1 MTKNT
6 TKVDLFWGY
15 GAVEA
20 PPGEGLAKHWNW
32 LKAQTGNNH
41 PGAMLPFGW
50 VTALP
55 YSGAY
60 PTGYGRN
67 GNSCEGKPPQVSD
80 TAAAY
85 GITHFHPSGT
95 GYVGEF
101 YNYFLVT
108 PCSSGCDCREI
119 SELKDE
125 YASCGY
131 FSGKLVDYGVDFELT
146 CGKFAA
152 LHRYYFAEDSGK
164 IKVDITQL
172 GLRITMGAYSEKIG
186 AFHGEAVDNGI
197 YCGFVNAHGALLYYA
212 VCCKGG
218 LKRQKFING
227 VITFELDGTQA
238 ECVLAFSLVS
248 EAEALERVK
257 LAAEKGF
264 DAHRSAAA
272 QAWEELLG
280 KICVNTASDD
290 KTKLFYSALYH
301 SFVKPC
307 DAGSEFIDFQ
317 TMWDIYRT
325 QLPLTMIT
333 APETARRML
342 LSIMAT
348 IEKKG
353 FFPCCYM
360 MSMLFAKHDVQ
371 ATALSV
377 YTFCDGFFSGVLTK
391 ADYPAMKS
399 AIEKVFATA
408 SLEGKSPPHT
418 LDLAGAYHAAAL
430 IAKECGDSVTAE
442 MWEKESSVW
451 KKVYEPA
458 TGLLISNADY
468 YEGTYWN
475 YSFRPHVDMAERVAL
490 AGGQEGF
497 EKLLDKFFGFGC
509 TDEYSCTRPLIDHRF
524 EGMNNESDMET
535 PAAYLW
541 CGRVDKQALIHDTIR
556 KNMFLNGSGGC
567 PGNNDSGA
575 LSSWYVLSVL
585 GIYPLTGTGMV
596 LLTSP
601 EIKSAE
607 ITLARGVLKIEVE
620 RESASSIYPVEY
632 TFNGRKL
639 DGAYLPWSEL
649 ASGGVLKFVLKDEP
663 DGSFCIPDWL

>member
-1 MTKNT
+1 MTKNIT
-6 TKVDLFWGY
+6 CVDLFWGN
-15 GAVEA
+15 GAVGA
-20 PPGEGLAKHWNW
+20 PPGQGLAKHWNW
-32 LKAQTGNNH
+32 LKAQTGNTH
-41 PGAMLPFGW
+41 PAAMLPFGW

-67 GNSCEGKPPQVSD
+67 GNSCEGKAPQVSD

-108 PCSSGCDCREI
+108 PCSTGYDCREI

-146 CGKFAA
+146 CGRFAA
-152 LHRYYFAEDSGK
+152 LHRYYFAEDSGR
-164 IKVDITQL
+164 IRVDITQL
-172 GLRITMGAYSEKIG
+172 GLRIPMGGYSENVG
-186 AFHGEAVDNGI
+186 SFHGEMAEEGV
-197 YCGFVNAHGALLYYA
+197 YCGFLNAHGAWLYYA
-212 VCCKGG
+212 VLCKKG

-227 VITFELDGTQA
+227 VITFDVDGTQA

-257 LAAEKGF
+257 QAAEKGF
-264 DAHRSAAA
+264 DTHRSEAA
-272 QAWEELLG
+272 QEWEELLG
-280 KICVNTASDD
+280 RIRVNTENPE
-290 KTKLFYSALYH
+290 KKKLFYSALYH
-301 SFVKPC
+301 SYVKPC

-325 QLPLTMIT
+325 QLPLVLIS

-342 LSIMAT
+342 LSMLNT

-353 FFPCCYM
+353 FFPCCHM
-360 MSMLFAKHDVQ
+360 MSVLFAKHDVQ
-371 ATALSV
+371 ATALSI
-377 YTFCDGFFSGVLTK
+377 YTFCDGFYSGVLK
-391 ADYPAMKS
+391 KDDYPMLKS
-399 AIEKVFATA
+399 AFEKVFATA
-408 SLEGKSPPHT
+408 SLEGKSPTHT
-418 LDLAGAYHAAAL
+418 LDLAGAYHAAFL
-430 IAKECGDSVTAE
+430 VAKSCGDLETAE
-442 MWEKESSVW
+442 EWKEKSRVW
-451 KKVYEPA
+451 KSVYDAA
-458 TGLLISNADY
+458 TGLLVSDAEY
-468 YEGTYWN
+468 YEGTYRN

-490 AGGQEGF
+490 AGGKEGF
-497 EKLLDKFFGFGC
+497 EKLLDEFFGFGC
-509 TDEYSCTRPLIDHRF
+509 TDEYSCTRPLIEGRF

-541 CGRVDKQALIHDTIR
+541 CGRADKQALIHDTIR
-556 KNMFLNGSGGC
+556 KNMFSNGTGGC

-596 LLTSP
+596 ILTSP
-601 EIKSAE
+601 EVRSAE
-607 ITLARGVLKIEVE
+607 ITLAEGVLEIEVE
-620 RESASSIYPVEY
+620 KESAKSIYPAEY
-632 TFNGRKL
+632 IFNGRKL

-649 ASGGVLKFVLKDEP
+649 RSGGVLKFVLKDEP
-663 DGSFCIPDWL
+663 CGASCIPQWL